1 MEVLIKKHKMNME
14 DIKKEVLKQIKKK
27 YNTIPVEKIIQW
39 INEVPEYEFK
49 QLIIT
54 ADKEEIYKE
63 DLFDKKISEVIDFL
77 SQYKDYTIEERWSS
91 YENNYFVLTI
101 NRPENLDEIAK
112 RICITV
118 EYNCRKFLKKEE
130 QIAKIDNEIHK
141 LEDKKRKIKML

>member
-1 MEVLIKKHKMNME
+1 MNIE
-14 DIKKEVLKQIKKK
+14 DIKKEVLKQIEKK

-39 INEVPEYEFK
+39 INEVPTYEFE

-118 EYNCRKFLKKEE
+118 EYNCHNFLKKEE
-130 QIAKIDNEIHK
+130 QIAKIDKEIRK
-141 LEDKKRKIKML
+141 LEDKKAK

>member
-1 MEVLIKKHKMNME
+1 MNIE
-14 DIKKEVLKQIKKK
+14 DIKKEVLKQIEKK

-39 INEVPEYEFK
+39 INEVPAYEFK

-77 SQYKDYTIEERWSS
+77 SQYKDYTLEERWSS

-118 EYNCRKFLKKEE
+118 EYNCHNFLKKEE
-130 QIAKIDNEIHK
+130 QIAKIDKEIRK
-141 LEDKKRKIKML
+141 LEDKKSKIKML

>member
-1 MEVLIKKHKMNME
+1 MKILKRKFLSKLKKNITLYQWK
-14 DIKKEVLKQIKKK
+14 
-27 YNTIPVEKIIQW
+27 KIIQW
-39 INEVPEYEFK
+39 INEVPAYEFK

-77 SQYKDYTIEERWSS
+77 SQYKDCTLEERWSS

-112 RICITV
+112 RICTTV
-118 EYNCRKFLKKEE
+118 EYNCHNFLKKEE
-130 QIAKIDNEIHK
+130 QIAKIDKEIRK
-141 LEDKKRKIKML
+141 LEEKKSKIKML